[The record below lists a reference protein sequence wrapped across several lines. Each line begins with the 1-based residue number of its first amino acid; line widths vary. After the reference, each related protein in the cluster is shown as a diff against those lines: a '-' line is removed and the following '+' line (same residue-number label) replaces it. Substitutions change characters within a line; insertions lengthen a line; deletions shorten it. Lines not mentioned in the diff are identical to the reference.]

1 MSSSRKNVWN
11 LAVVNNIDFKEKNFK
26 FDNIYDITQKSSHTT
41 LRMAFQMQLLIDII
55 RPEEV
60 VELTVNI
67 SLFDMN
73 PEISNIF
80 QETLE
85 ELLNFKNI
93 HNELSYKKDFDV
105 ENIKCIILFKLN

>member
-1 MSSSRKNVWN
+1 
-11 LAVVNNIDFKEKNFK
+11 
-26 FDNIYDITQKSSHTT
+26 
-41 LRMAFQMQLLIDII
+41 MAFQMQLLIDII

-60 VELTVNI
+60 VELTVNM

-73 PEISNIF
+73 SEISIIF

-105 ENIKCIILFKLN
+105 ENIKCIILFKLDHECLGSSSHVVILEPKNNSNSDDEILRA